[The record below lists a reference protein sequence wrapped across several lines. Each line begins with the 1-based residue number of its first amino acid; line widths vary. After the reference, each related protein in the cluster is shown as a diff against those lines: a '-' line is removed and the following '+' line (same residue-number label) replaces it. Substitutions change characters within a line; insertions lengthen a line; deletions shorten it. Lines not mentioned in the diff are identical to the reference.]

1 MERLKEKK
9 VLVLITSLLCLMP
22 MIVGLIFYK
31 KLPEQIATHFNSL
44 GEADGYSSRT
54 FAVFGTG
61 AIMLGVHLL
70 CLFITTA
77 DPKNRNVS
85 DKVMDLIFWAVPA
98 VSLYITFLLY
108 GSALGFDFDV
118 SNITILFMGVLLTA
132 IGNYLPKC
140 RQNYTIGIKV
150 PWALNDAENWDRTH
164 RFGGYVFMICG
175 ILCVLMALFVKN
187 AQALLMPVML
197 VCAAAPVVYSY
208 LLYRKKNVQ

>member
-9 VLVLITSLLCLMP
+9 VLVLITSVLCLLP

-44 GEADGYSSRT
+44 GEADGYSSRA

-85 DKVMDLIFWAVPA
+85 DKVMDLIFWVVPA

-108 GSALGFDFDV
+108 GKALGFDFDV

-197 VCAAAPVVYSY
+197 VCVAAPVVYSY

>member
-1 MERLKEKK
+1 MERLEEKK

-118 SNITILFMGVLLTA
+118 SGTI
-132 IGNYLPKC
+132 C
-140 RQNYTIGIKV
+140 RNAG
-150 PWALNDAENWDRTH
+150 RTTRSGSRSH
-164 RFGGYVFMICG
+164 GRSTTRRTGTGPTVSEDM
-175 ILCVLMALFVKN
+175 
-187 AQALLMPVML
+187 
-197 VCAAAPVVYSY
+197 SS
-208 LLYRKKNVQ
+208 